1 MKNLKLRRQGKGK
14 TRLALE
20 GGSPVR
26 PKEEFLVFGAPQ
38 ICEEEITEVVQ
49 CLRSGWIGTGP
60 RAHQFENDFA
70 AYKGKRHAM
79 AVHSCTAALHLS
91 MLATG
96 VRSGDEVITTPM
108 TFCATVNSIIHCGA
122 TPVLVDCDRET
133 MNISPAQIEEK
144 ITAKTKAILVVHFAG
159 RSCDMDPILD
169 LARSYDLMVI
179 EDCAHAIE
187 TQYKGRKAGTD
198 GDMGCF
204 SFYITKNMTT
214 GEGGMVITDDDRTA
228 NRIKML
234 ALHGMNKDAWKRF
247 SDAGYRHY
255 EVAFAGFKYNMM
267 DLQASLGLHQLRRV
281 EENWLRRAEIW
292 KRYNE
297 SFAHLP
303 CILPAAP
310 EPDTRHAYH
319 LYTPLIDIDHI
330 GKSRDWVLDALTAE
344 GIGVGVHY
352 IPVHLHPFYRKTFR
366 WHKGDFPNS
375 EWIGARTISL
385 PISPALSEKDV
396 QDVITAFDKVLRAA
410 SG

>member
-1 MKNLKLRRQGKGK
+1 
-14 TRLALE
+14 
-20 GGSPVR
+20 
-26 PKEEFLVFGAPQ
+26 
-38 ICEEEITEVVQ
+38 
-49 CLRSGWIGTGP
+49 
-60 RAHQFENDFA
+60 
-70 AYKGKRHAM
+70 
-79 AVHSCTAALHLS
+79 

-187 TQYKGRKAGTD
+187 TEYKGRKAGTD

-214 GEGGMVITDDDRTA
+214 GEGGMVVTDDDRTA

-255 EVAFAGFKYNMM
+255 EVAFSGFKYNMM
-267 DLQASLGLHQLRRV
+267 DLQAALGLHQLRRV

-303 CILPAAP
+303 CILPREP

-319 LYTPLIDIDHI
+319 LYTPLIDIDHL

-366 WHKGDFPNS
+366 WHKGDFPNA